1 MSTVGYAWPAR
12 GDLKV
17 LSTDVPRV
25 DAGIKVDGRAK
36 YAYDIQFPD
45 LLYGRILRSPH
56 ASAIVRKI
64 DLERARNAPG
74 VRAVLLI
81 APEKT
86 RIRFAGEEVAALA
99 AVSKQAADDA
109 LALIDVQYDVLPHV
123 VNLQPARAEDAP
135 KVFDKVE
142 NVGTSRV
149 VGSGD
154 VAQAF
159 ADAAAVVEGEF
170 RTPVQLHTSLETH
183 GLTAKWDG
191 DELTV
196 WASTQ
201 GISSVREDLASY
213 LRIPASKVRCIC
225 DVMGGGFGAKF
236 GAGVEGGAAAK
247 LARDAGAPVKM
258 LLDRKAE
265 FLAVGNR
272 PNTVQRL
279 KLGADKDGKLLAFSC
294 DGYGTGG
301 LSGGS
306 QSEGG
311 GGGVAWPAPYL
322 YPVPNASTNIVRVL
336 TNTGAAR
343 AFRAPQHPPAS
354 FGMES
359 VMDLLAYKMGIDPL
373 EFRQRNDPNPH
384 RQEEYRIGAERFGW
398 KEKFHAPGIGD
409 GPIKRGVGLAC
420 ATWGAGGSGT
430 RAECQI
436 HPDGSVEVRCG
447 TQDLGTG
454 SRTVVAI
461 VAAETFGLRPEQIT
475 ARIGDTNFPPSG
487 GSGGSTTTPS
497 VAPAIRVACVN
508 ALNALNAKVGEEGTW
523 EERCAR
529 LGLDPIIEQGAWQP
543 GLSSAGVG
551 GVQFAEVE
559 VDTETGQTRVLH
571 VTCVQDAG
579 LIVNKLAA
587 TNQMHGGLICGIGY
601 ALFEER
607 VMDDQTGVM
616 LNSNFE
622 TYKIPNIADIP
633 TIDVIFLDQPERG
646 VLGLGEAVHIP
657 AAAAIAN
664 AVHNAIGVRV
674 RELPMTP
681 ARVLA
686 ALGVV

>member
-1 MSTVGYAWPAR
+1 
-12 GDLKV
+12 
-17 LSTDVPRV
+17 
-25 DAGIKVDGRAK
+25 
-36 YAYDIQFPD
+36 
-45 LLYGRILRSPH
+45 
-56 ASAIVRKI
+56 
-64 DLERARNAPG
+64 
-74 VRAVLLI
+74 
-81 APEKT
+81 
-86 RIRFAGEEVAALA
+86 
-99 AVSKQAADDA
+99 
-109 LALIDVQYDVLPHV
+109 
-123 VNLQPARAEDAP
+123 
-135 KVFDKVE
+135 
-142 NVGTSRV
+142 
-149 VGSGD
+149 
-154 VAQAF
+154 
-159 ADAAAVVEGEF
+159 
-170 RTPVQLHTSLETH
+170 
-183 GLTAKWDG
+183 
-191 DELTV
+191 
-196 WASTQ
+196 
-201 GISSVREDLASY
+201 
-213 LRIPASKVRCIC
+213 
-225 DVMGGGFGAKF
+225 
-236 GAGVEGGAAAK
+236 
-247 LARDAGAPVKM
+247 
-258 LLDRKAE
+258 
-265 FLAVGNR
+265 
-272 PNTVQRL
+272 
-279 KLGADKDGKLLAFSC
+279 
-294 DGYGTGG
+294 
-301 LSGGS
+301 
-306 QSEGG
+306 
-311 GGGVAWPAPYL
+311 
-322 YPVPNASTNIVRVL
+322 
-336 TNTGAAR
+336 
-343 AFRAPQHPPAS
+343 
-354 FGMES
+354 
-359 VMDLLAYKMGIDPL
+359 MGIDPL

-398 KEKFHAPGIGD
+398 KEKFHAPGTGD

-508 ALNALNAKVGEEGTW
+508 ALNALNAKVGENGTW

-529 LGLDPIIEQGAWQP
+529 LGLEPIIEQGAWQP

-622 TYKIPNIADIP
+622 TYKIPNIADVP
-633 TIDVIFLDQPERG
+633 QIDVIFLDQPERG

-674 RELPMTP
+674 HELPMTP

>member
-1 MSTVGYAWPAR
+1 MNKIDYAWPAEM
-12 GDLKV
+12 KV

-25 DAGIKVDGRAK
+25 DAPFKVDGRAK
-36 YAYDIQFPD
+36 FAYDIQFPN

-56 ASAIVRKI
+56 ASASIRSI
-64 DLERARNAPG
+64 DVEKARTLAG
-74 VRAVLLI
+74 VKGVVILA
-81 APEKT
+81 AQGT
-86 RIRFAGEEVAALA
+86 RVRFAGEEIAAVA
-99 AVSKQAADDA
+99 AVSKQVADDA
-109 LALIDVQYDVLPHV
+109 LGLIQVDYEVLPHV
-123 VNLQPARAEDAP
+123 VNVEAARAPGAP
-135 KVFDKVE
+135 KVFEKAE
-142 NVGTSRV
+142 NVGTSNTKGKGN
-149 VGSGD
+149 VG
-154 VAQAF
+154 QAF
-159 ADAAAVVEGEF
+159 AEAAATVEGEF
-170 RTPVQLHTSLETH
+170 RTPVQLHACLETH

-201 GISSVREDLASY
+201 GISSVREDLASH
-213 LRIPASKVRCIC
+213 LGIPLSKLRCIC
-225 DVMGGGFGAKF
+225 DVMGGGFGSKF
-236 GAGVEGGAAAK
+236 GAGVEGGVAAK
-247 LARDAGAPVKM
+247 LAREANAPVKM

-272 PNTVQRL
+272 PNTVQKL
-279 KLGADKDGKLLAFSC
+279 KLGASQDGKLLAFQC

-311 GGGVAWPAPYL
+311 GGGVAWPAPYI
-322 YPVPNASTNIVRVL
+322 YPVPNAATNIVRVL
-336 TNTGAAR
+336 TNTGAGR

-359 VMDLLAYKMGIDPL
+359 MMDLLAYKMGLDPL
-373 EFRQRNDPNPH
+373 EFRQRNDPNEH
-384 RQEEYRIGAERFGW
+384 RQEEYRVGAERFGW
-398 KEKFHAPGIGD
+398 KDKYHLPGQG
-409 GPIKRGVGLAC
+409 GPGPLRRGVGLAC
-420 ATWGAGGSGT
+420 ANWGSGGSGT
-430 RAECQI
+430 KAECQI
-436 HPDGSVEVRCG
+436 HPDGSVEVKCG

-461 VAAETFGLRPEQIT
+461 VAAETFGLRPDQIT
-475 ARIGDTNFPPSG
+475 ARIGDTNFPASG

-508 ALNALNAKVGEEGTW
+508 ALNALNAKVGEDGTW
-523 EERCAR
+523 QQRCGR
-529 LGLDPIIEQGAWQP
+529 LGLESVVEQGAWQP
-543 GLSSAGVG
+543 GLSSSGVG

-559 VDTETGQTRVLH
+559 VDVETGQVRVVH

-579 LIVNKLAA
+579 IIVNRLAA
-587 TNQMHGGLICGIGY
+587 TNQAHGGLICGIGY

-607 VMDDQTGVM
+607 VMDEQSGLM
-616 LNSNFE
+616 LNPSFD
-622 TYKIPNIADIP
+622 TYKIPNLADIP
-633 TIDVIFLDQPERG
+633 TIDVHFLDQPSRG

-674 RELPMTP
+674 YELPMTP

-686 ALGVV
+686 ALGAV